1 MLAPSN
7 RLRTVR
13 RARRCDAPYPRSPT
27 VPPRLFTPKSLAL
40 ADLLLDLTGYLTP
53 GRLELT
59 VSDQDLADALWLKKD
74 SAYRALVELRSV
86 GALTFTRPVSWRGY
100 RGRLVWV
107 NPASWVWL
115 AVAATQHDGM
125 RQR

>member
-1 MLAPSN
+1 
-7 RLRTVR
+7 
-13 RARRCDAPYPRSPT
+13 

-40 ADLLLDLTGYLTP
+40 ADLLLDLTGHLTP

-59 VSDQDLADALWLKKD
+59 ASDQDLADALWLEKD
-74 SAYRALVELRSV
+74 SVYRALVELRAA

-100 RGRLVWV
+100 RGRFIWV

-115 AVAATQHDGM
+115 AIAATQHDGM